1 MVEITDDKKWMSRF
15 VYYGDGKRV
24 WAKDYEGYPTGELKE
39 TIYIGSYYEFVTEVL
54 TPEPGAGGVC
64 TGIYCTY

>member
-24 WAKDYEGYPTGELKE
+24 WAKDYEGYPTGELKRPFISVA
-39 TIYIGSYYEFVTEVL
+39 TMNL
-54 TPEPGAGGVC
+54 
-64 TGIYCTY
+64 